1 MYGTL
6 MSLILVTLVTAFYC
20 WT

>member
-1 MYGTL
+1 MYGAL
-6 MSLILVTLVTAFYC
+6 MSLILVTLVRAFYC